1 MVIASSIAI
10 FPFMMMILVL
20 KRRMLC
26 HRRSYVA
33 IYANET
39 RRKERV
45 WGIHVVWESEPA
57 HVERGS
63 LPINPQ
69 NFRQGREHESASRHP
84 AKRN

>member
-10 FPFMMMILVL
+10 FPFMMMILML
-20 KRRMLC
+20 HRTMLC

-45 WGIHVVWESEPA
+45 WGIHVVWKSESTY
-57 HVERGS
+57 VERGS

-69 NFRQGREHESASRHP
+69 EFPRRTA
-84 AKRN
+84 A